1 MFHFLPKITEFSA
14 TWQCCQRGTT
24 LFFCF
29 VTAQREMC
37 FLWFAYCKTFSYG
50 LQIPENISSIKIK
63 LLCMPELWAK
73 IYFCGHL
80 CIDQVWLFFF
90 PMVQQG
96 QINEK
101 QLSSLW
107 RLFVMNF
114 CLSLPLVQK
123 YRSVNFIVPS
133 IRALRREWKYF
144 RDQGETEC
152 GKELDKGPLTMLFWF
167 QFLYQLSH
175 DHEWYKKRQ
184 IFPFLSSFLHGNKKT

>member
-1 MFHFLPKITEFSA
+1 MGRVVSFFAKITEFSA

-90 PMVQQG
+90 SHGSARPDKWKAIIFTMEVVCY
-96 QINEK
+96 E
-101 QLSSLW
+101 
-107 RLFVMNF
+107 F
-114 CLSLPLVQK
+114 LPQFASRTEIQK
-123 YRSVNFIVPS
+123 CKFYSTKYSCPKEGMKVFQRSRWDWMWER
-133 IRALRREWKYF
+133 IR
-144 RDQGETEC
+144 
-152 GKELDKGPLTMLFWF
+152 
-167 QFLYQLSH
+167 
-175 DHEWYKKRQ
+175 
-184 IFPFLSSFLHGNKKT
+184 